1 MIQLSDVSIQFE
13 EPILTNVSV
22 TFQEG
27 KIYGL
32 VGANGSG
39 KSSVLRAIARLIK
52 YEGKIEVG
60 GSNVTQAQSGF
71 QKVMYFEH
79 SEWFDY
85 NLTAMDYLK
94 LYSKLWKSE
103 VELKEVVSYWGMEDY
118 VNRKIGKYSLGM
130 RQKLLLSLYA
140 LSTLRYLIMDE
151 PTNGLDKDAVILFK
165 QWLEKEKVSG
175 KLIVFTSH
183 YHDTIFELCDAV
195 YEIEN
200 HQLNLVDQ

>member
-1 MIQLSDVSIQFE
+1 MIQISNLTIQFE
-13 EPILTNVSV
+13 EPVLTNVSV

-27 KIYGL
+27 NIYGL
-32 VGANGSG
+32 VGSNGSG
-39 KSSVLRAIARLIK
+39 KSSVLRAIARLLK
-52 YEGKIEVG
+52 YEGKIEI
-60 GSNVTQAQSGF
+60 SDSSLEQAQDPI

-94 LYSKLWKSE
+94 LYSKLWKSDIALDE
-103 VELKEVVSYWGMEDY
+103 VISYWGMGPY

-140 LSTLRYLIMDE
+140 LSTSSYLIMDE
-151 PTNGLDKDAVILFK
+151 PTNGLDKNAVVLFK

-200 HQLNLVDQ
+200 HLLKAVDQ

>member
-27 KIYGL
+27 NIYGL
-32 VGANGSG
+32 VGANGSR
-39 KSSVLRAIARLIK
+39 KSA
-52 YEGKIEVG
+52 
-60 GSNVTQAQSGF
+60 F
-71 QKVMYFEH
+71 QKAMYFEH
-79 SEWFDY
+79 SEWCDY
-85 NLTAMDYLK
+85 NLTTMDYLK
-94 LYSKLWKSE
+94 LYSSLWKSE
-103 VELKEVVSYWGMEDY
+103 IGLDEVITHWGMEDY

-140 LSTLRYLIMDE
+140 LSTSRYLIMDE
-151 PTNGLDKDAVILFK
+151 PTNGLDKDADILFK

-195 YEIEN
+195 YEIEH
-200 HQLNLVDQ
+200 HQLNPVDQ

>member
-1 MIQLSDVSIQFE
+1 MS
-13 EPILTNVSV
+13 
-22 TFQEG
+22 
-27 KIYGL
+27 GL
-32 VGANGSG
+32 
-39 KSSVLRAIARLIK
+39 
-52 YEGKIEVG
+52 
-60 GSNVTQAQSGF
+60 NVTQAQSSI
-71 QKVMYFEH
+71 QKVMYLEY

-140 LSTLRYLIMDE
+140 LSTSRYLIMDE